1 MADQTPIQQ
10 AIQQVG
16 NQIVIQMKANLQ
28 RNNNDNTGRLA
39 NSIVATV
46 EGTSLI
52 FEMEEY
58 GKWVN
63 DGAERGAGKAPPIR
77 AIERWIAK
85 NGITPRQGISRKQ
98 LPFVIAKGIAKRGQ
112 TRRKAFPFIEPA
124 IETVLKQ
131 DLGGLFGKAIDQL
144 TQQFFNPTMSRRQ
157 FLTGGLSK

>member
-1 MADQTPIQQ
+1 MADSPLQQ

-16 NQIVIQMKANLQ
+16 NQIVAQMKANLQ

-39 NSIVATV
+39 NSITATV

-52 FEMEEY
+52 FEMEQY
-58 GKWVN
+58 GEWVN
-63 DGAERGAGKAPPIR
+63 DGAERGPGRVPPIR
-77 AIERWIAK
+77 AIERWIVK
-85 NGITPRQGISRKQ
+85 NGITPKQGITRKQ

-144 TQQFFNPTMSRRQ
+144 TKQFFNPTMSRRQ
-157 FLTGGLSK
+157 FLTGGLSN